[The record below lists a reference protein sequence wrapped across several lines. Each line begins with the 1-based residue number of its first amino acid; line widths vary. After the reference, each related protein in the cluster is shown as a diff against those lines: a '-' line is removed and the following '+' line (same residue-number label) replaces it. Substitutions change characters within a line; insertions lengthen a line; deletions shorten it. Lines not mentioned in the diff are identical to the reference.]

1 MKIHISRWAILDN
14 VLLKG
19 MDIPGWTPIRN
30 GGYFFSKFSGSQNV
44 PNNNIP
50 QVISCLENVSPLKT
64 QPPSV
69 M

>member
-1 MKIHISRWAILDN
+1 MKIHISRRAILDN
-14 VLLKG
+14 ILLKG
-19 MDIPGWTPIRN
+19 MDLPGWTPIRN

-44 PNNNIP
+44 P
-50 QVISCLENVSPLKT
+50 PLKT